1 MRVLVLSDI
10 HANLPALE
18 AVLADAD
25 RRGYEEVWCLGDLVG
40 YGPDPNACV
49 ERLQALGP
57 QLSVCLAGN
66 HDYAALGK
74 GIDIDDFNPEAKRAV
89 LWTRNQIRPAVRTY
103 LDSLPGEPV
112 RRSGYLLAHGSPRD
126 SVWEYISSLRIARE
140 NFDAVPD
147 FTVCLVGHTHVPMI
161 YGYVR
166 GPRDGIL
173 HTQVSQERILAG
185 SPSLML
191 VHKADR
197 AIINPGSVGQPRDHD
212 PRASYAI
219 LETDTAEWT
228 PVRLEYPFEETQHRM
243 RNAGLP
249 ERLINRLSYG
259 W

>member
-1 MRVLVLSDI
+1 MKVLVLSDI

-18 AVLADAD
+18 TVLADAD
-25 RRGYEEVWCLGDLVG
+25 RHGYDEVWCLGDLVG

-57 QLSVCLAGN
+57 QLGVCLAGN

-89 LWTRNQIRPAVRTY
+89 LWTRAQLKPGVRAY

-112 RRSGYLLAHGSPRD
+112 RHSGFLLAHGSPRD
-126 SVWEYISSLRIARE
+126 SVWEYISSVRIARE

-147 FTVCLVGHTHVPMI
+147 FTICLVGHTHVPI
-161 YGYVR
+161 VYGLSR
-166 GPRDGIL
+166 STRDGSL
-173 HTQVSQERILAG
+173 HTQVAQERILAN
-185 SPSLML
+185 SPPFTLSN
-191 VHKADR
+191 R
-197 AIINPGSVGQPRDHD
+197 AHRVIVNPGSVGQPRDHD

-219 LETDTAEWT
+219 LDTETAEWT
-228 PVRLEYPFEETQHRM
+228 PVRLEYPLEETQHRM
-243 RNAGLP
+243 LAARLP